1 MIMWKFCADIR
12 HFSSTLTGREG
23 RGWEHGGVVAYVISE
38 VEVVDEE
45 SGQKYRELASASID
59 AYGGRY
65 IVRGAEPDVPEG
77 DWPSAQRVVVVEF
90 PTMELLQRWYA
101 SPEYA
106 EALTVRR
113 TALRRRLLFVA
124 GVELRPA
131 ERQLFRRHGVDPEL
145 HPQEVRPTDEREDGQ
160 QEQGGTAH
168 PPTLVQGG
176 PYPSAGKR
184 AG

>member
-1 MIMWKFCADIR
+1 M
-12 HFSSTLTGREG
+12 
-23 RGWEHGGVVAYVISE
+23 ISE

-106 EALTVRR
+106 EALAVRR

-124 GVELRPA
+124 GVELRDRRPA
-131 ERQLFRRHGVDPEL
+131 AG
-145 HPQEVRPTDEREDGQ
+145 
-160 QEQGGTAH
+160 QGGTAH
-168 PPTLVQGG
+168 PPTLVQGSPIRRRG
-176 PYPSAGKR
+176 SGRGKAR
-184 AG
+184 RSRRNG